1 MKTVTKNDYIRRINK
16 VVEYINNHLD
26 DRLDLRK
33 LASVAN
39 LSDYHFHRIFKG
51 IIGEPPIA
59 FIARL
64 RRETA
69 AQLLRYSPLSV
80 EDIAFNIGYESA
92 SSLSKAF
99 RDQYNITPTEY
110 RTNKDIYIMKKVET
124 ASGITLKEPKIVE
137 LEPQSIIYVA
147 LTGEYGSLDYNDAY
161 ARLWA
166 CVKEQKLFTKGI
178 ETICLSYD
186 DPKITESYRQR
197 TDVCLVVHKPARPD
211 GEVCCKELQGGR
223 YAVFFYQGAYS
234 NLSSVYDAIFG
245 KWLTANPYELRNV
258 PVFEKYLNNSR
269 KTAPEKLKTEIYL
282 PIK

>member
-1 MKTVTKNDYIRRINK
+1 
-16 VVEYINNHLD
+16 
-26 DRLDLRK
+26 
-33 LASVAN
+33 
-39 LSDYHFHRIFKG
+39 
-51 IIGEPPIA
+51 
-59 FIARL
+59 
-64 RRETA
+64 
-69 AQLLRYSPLSV
+69 
-80 EDIAFNIGYESA
+80 
-92 SSLSKAF
+92 
-99 RDQYNITPTEY
+99 
-110 RTNKDIYIMKKVET
+110 MKKLET

-186 DPKITESYRQR
+186 DPKITESNRQR
-197 TDVCLVVHKPARPD
+197 TDVCLVVHKPARPY

-258 PVFEKYLNNSR
+258 PVFEKYLNDSR
-269 KTAPEKLKTEIYL
+269 KIAPEKLKTEIYL

>member
-1 MKTVTKNDYIRRINK
+1 
-16 VVEYINNHLD
+16 
-26 DRLDLRK
+26 
-33 LASVAN
+33 
-39 LSDYHFHRIFKG
+39 
-51 IIGEPPIA
+51 
-59 FIARL
+59 
-64 RRETA
+64 
-69 AQLLRYSPLSV
+69 
-80 EDIAFNIGYESA
+80 
-92 SSLSKAF
+92 
-99 RDQYNITPTEY
+99 
-110 RTNKDIYIMKKVET
+110 MKKLEI
-124 ASGITLKEPKIVE
+124 ASGITLKEPQIVE
-137 LEPQSIIYVA
+137 LEPKSIIYVA

-186 DPKITESYRQR
+186 DPKITESNRQR

-258 PVFEKYLNNSR
+258 PIFEKYLNDSR